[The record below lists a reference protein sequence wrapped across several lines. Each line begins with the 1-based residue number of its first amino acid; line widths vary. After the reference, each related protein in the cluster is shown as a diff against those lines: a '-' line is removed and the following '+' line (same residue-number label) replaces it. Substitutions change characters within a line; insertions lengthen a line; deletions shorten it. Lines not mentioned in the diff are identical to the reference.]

1 MDTKTWILA
10 IVLLIVG
17 LLVGYFAAG
26 PSQVKTITT
35 TKMVEKTVTVTKT
48 VAGTTPQPTQTTTA
62 PAKKVEVKVG
72 ILLPLSGGSAFS
84 GQEDLRGIQLAALH
98 INQSKYP
105 NIKFTMKLVIAD
117 TQTKQ
122 DVAVTELRRLA
133 QEGVVAIIGAYN
145 SAVTYP
151 SAAEAE
157 RIGLPYVVPE
167 SVSDKITAQGWKYV
181 FRTCANASKYAYDTL
196 WAMADIAKANG
207 VEVKSVALIYENSDF
222 GVTTTEGLKK
232 YLNKFFPNAKIVHE
246 ESYPAEEITSMDD
259 MVAKLKAENPDIV
272 FHVAYL
278 KDAVLFVQTMKKL
291 NWYPKAY
298 VGAGA
303 GGQTRVEFI
312 EQLGADANYAY
323 TQTEWQPDF
332 LNSKAL
338 AKWAWINED
347 FKKLYGRDM
356 VGSSALNY
364 VGTYVLAVAIQKA
377 LDSGANPSDI
387 KAFRKAVRDALETIK
402 IPAGELPLMPW
413 GVDLTVPNHQN
424 PEAAVAMAQIL
435 EGRFRVVWP
444 IEFAPVKAVFPA
456 PGWG

>member
-1 MDTKTWILA
+1 MNAKAWILA

-17 LLVGYFAAG
+17 LVVGYFAAG
-26 PSQVKTITT
+26 PGQVKTVTT
-35 TKMVEKTVTVTKT
+35 TTTVTETVGVTT
-48 VAGTTPQPTQTTTA
+48 QPTETTP
-62 PAKKVEVKVG
+62 AKRVEIKVG
-72 ILLPLSGGSAFS
+72 VLLPLTGGSAFD

-105 NIKFTMKLVIAD
+105 NIRFTIKLVIAD

-122 DVAVTELRRLA
+122 DVGVTELRRLD
-133 QEGVVAIIGAYN
+133 QEGVVAVIGAYN

-151 SAAEAE
+151 TAAEAE

-167 SVSDKITAQGWKYV
+167 AVSDKITAQGWKYV

-207 VEVKSVALIYENSDF
+207 VTIKSVALIYENSDF
-222 GVTTTEGLKK
+222 GVFTTNGLKK
-232 YLNKFFPNAKIVHE
+232 YLNVFFPNAEIVHE
-246 ESYPAEEITSMDD
+246 ESYPAEEVTSMDD
-259 MVAKLKAENPDIV
+259 IVAKLKTKNPDLV

-291 NWYPKAY
+291 GWSPKAY

-312 EQLGADANYAY
+312 QQLGSDANYVY

-338 AKWAWINED
+338 SKWAWIDQD
-347 FKKLYGRDM
+347 FNRIYGRSM
-356 VGSSALNY
+356 VGSSGLNY

-377 LDSGANPSDI
+377 LDSGADPGDL
-387 KAFRKAVRDALETIK
+387 KAFRNAVRDALETTK

-435 EGRFRVVWP
+435 NERFRVVWP
-444 IEFAPVKAVFPA
+444 VEFAPVNAVFPV
-456 PGWG
+456 PSWEKR

>member
-1 MDTKTWILA
+1 MSFMNAKAWILA

-17 LLVGYFAAG
+17 LVVGYFAAG
-26 PSQVKTITT
+26 PGQVKTVTT
-35 TKMVEKTVTVTKT
+35 TTTVTETVGVTTQPTKT
-48 VAGTTPQPTQTTTA
+48 T
-62 PAKKVEVKVG
+62 PAKRVEIKVG
-72 ILLPLSGGSAFS
+72 VLLPLSGDSALI

-105 NIKFTMKLVIAD
+105 NIRFTIKLVIAD

-122 DVAVTELRRLA
+122 DVGVTELRRLD
-133 QEGVVAIIGAYN
+133 QEGVVAVIGAYN

-151 SAAEAE
+151 TAAEAE
-157 RIGLPYVVPE
+157 RIGLPYVDPE
-167 SVSDKITAQGWKYV
+167 AISDKITAQGWKYV

-207 VEVKSVALIYENSDF
+207 VDVKSIKSVALIYENSDF
-222 GVTTTEGLKK
+222 GVFTTNGLKK
-232 YLNKFFPNAKIVHE
+232 YLNMFFPNAEIVYE
-246 ESYPAEEITSMDD
+246 ESYPAEEVTSMDD
-259 MVAKLKAENPDIV
+259 MVAKLKTKNPDLV

-291 NWYPKAY
+291 GWSPKAY

-303 GGQTRVEFI
+303 AGQARVEFI
-312 EQLGADANYAY
+312 QQLGSYANYGY
-323 TQTEWQPDF
+323 TQTEWLPDF
-332 LNSKAL
+332 LNSKVL
-338 AKWAWINED
+338 SKWAWIDQD
-347 FKKLYGRDM
+347 FNRIYGRSM

-377 LDSGANPSDI
+377 LDSGADPGDL
-387 KAFRKAVRDALETIK
+387 KAFRNAVRDALETTK

-424 PEAAVAMAQIL
+424 PEAIVAMAQIL
-435 EGRFRVVWP
+435 NERLRVVWP
-444 IEFAPVKAVFPA
+444 LEFAPVKAVFPA
-456 PGWG
+456 PS

>member
-1 MDTKTWILA
+1 MDTKAWILA

-17 LLVGYFAAG
+17 LVIGYFAAG
-26 PSQVKTITT
+26 PGQVKTVTT
-35 TKMVEKTVTVTKT
+35 TKSVVKTVTVTKT
-48 VAGTTPQPTQTTTA
+48 VGAATQP
-62 PAKKVEVKVG
+62 PKPNVPPVEVKVG
-72 ILLPLSGGSAFS
+72 VLLPLSGGSAFS

-196 WAMADIAKANG
+196 WAMSDIAKANG
-207 VEVKSVALIYENSDF
+207 VDVKSVALIYENSDF

-246 ESYPAEEITSMDD
+246 ESYPAEEVTSMDD
-259 MVAKLKAENPDIV
+259 MVAKLKAKNPDIV

-312 EQLGADANYAY
+312 QQLGPDANYVY

-338 AKWAWINED
+338 RKWAWIDED

-364 VGTYVLAVAIQKA
+364 VGTYVLGVAIQKA
-377 LDSGANPSDI
+377 LDSGANPKDI

-435 EGRFRVVWP
+435 NGKFRVVWP

-456 PGWG
+456 PPWGKR

>member
-1 MDTKTWILA
+1 MNAKAWILA

-17 LLVGYFAAG
+17 LVVGYFAAG
-26 PSQVKTITT
+26 PGQVKTVTT
-35 TKMVEKTVTVTKT
+35 TTTVTETVGVTTQPTKT
-48 VAGTTPQPTQTTTA
+48 T
-62 PAKKVEVKVG
+62 PAKRVEIKVG
-72 ILLPLSGGSAFS
+72 VLLPLSGDSALI

-105 NIKFTMKLVIAD
+105 NIRFTIKLVIAD

-122 DVAVTELRRLA
+122 DVGVTELRRLD
-133 QEGVVAIIGAYN
+133 QEGVVAVIGAYN

-151 SAAEAE
+151 TAAEAE
-157 RIGLPYVVPE
+157 RIGLPYVDPE
-167 SVSDKITAQGWKYV
+167 AISDKITAQGWKYV

-207 VEVKSVALIYENSDF
+207 VDVKSIKSVALIYENSDF
-222 GVTTTEGLKK
+222 GVFTTNGLKK
-232 YLNKFFPNAKIVHE
+232 YLNMFFPNAEIVYE
-246 ESYPAEEITSMDD
+246 ESYPAEEVTSMDD
-259 MVAKLKAENPDIV
+259 MVAKLKTKNPDLV

-291 NWYPKAY
+291 GWSPKAY

-303 GGQTRVEFI
+303 AGQARVEFI
-312 EQLGADANYAY
+312 QQLGSYANYGY
-323 TQTEWQPDF
+323 TQTEWLPDF
-332 LNSKAL
+332 LNSKVL
-338 AKWAWINED
+338 SKWAWIDQD
-347 FKKLYGRDM
+347 FNRIYGRSM

-377 LDSGANPSDI
+377 LDSGADPGDL
-387 KAFRKAVRDALETIK
+387 KAFRNAVRDALETTK

-424 PEAAVAMAQIL
+424 PEAIVAMAQIL
-435 EGRFRVVWP
+435 NERLRVVWP
-444 IEFAPVKAVFPA
+444 LEFAPVKAVFPA
-456 PGWG
+456 PS

>member
-1 MDTKTWILA
+1 MDTKAWVIA
-10 IVLLIVG
+10 IILLIIG
-17 LLVGYFAAG
+17 LVVGYFAAG
-26 PSQVKTITT
+26 PGQVSTVTVT
-35 TKMVEKTVTVTKT
+35 QTVQRTVTVTKT
-48 VAGTTPQPTQTTTA
+48 VGAPTTTA
-62 PAKKVEVKVG
+62 PPTTTPAKEVVVKVG
-72 ILLPLSGGSAFS
+72 VLLPLSGGSAFS
-84 GQEDLRGIQLAALH
+84 GQEDLRGIKLAAMH

-105 NIKFTMKLVIAD
+105 DIKFKIKLIIAD

-122 DVAVTELRRLA
+122 DVAVTELRRLE
-133 QEGVVAIIGAYN
+133 QEGVVAVLGAYN
-145 SAVTYP
+145 SFVTYP
-151 SAAEAE
+151 SAAESE
-157 RIGLPYVVPE
+157 RLHLPFVVPE
-167 SVSDKITAQGWKYV
+167 AVSDKITAQGWKYV

-196 WAMADIAKANG
+196 WAMSDIAKANG
-207 VEVKSVALIYENSDF
+207 IEVKTVAFIYENSDF
-222 GVTTTEGLKK
+222 GVTTTEGMKK
-232 YLNKFFPNAKIVHE
+232 FLNKFFPGAKVVHE

-312 EQLGADANYAY
+312 DQLGADANYVY

-332 LNSKAL
+332 LRSKAL
-338 AKWAWINED
+338 GKWAWIDED
-347 FKKLYGRDM
+347 FKKIEKRSM
-356 VGSSALNY
+356 VGSTALNY
-364 VGTYVLAVAIQKA
+364 VGTYVLAKAIQKA
-377 LDSGANPSDI
+377 LDAGADPNDL
-387 KAFRKAVRDALETIK
+387 KAFRDAIRDALETIK

-435 EGRFRVVWP
+435 EGKFRVVWP

>member
-1 MDTKTWILA
+1 MDAKGWALA

-17 LLVGYFAAG
+17 LLVGYFTAG
-26 PSQVKTITT
+26 PGQVKTITT
-35 TKMVEKTVTVTKT
+35 TKAIETTVTVTKT
-48 VAGTTPQPTQTTTA
+48 VSTSAPQPTKTTQP
-62 PAKKVEVKVG
+62 PAKRVEVKVG
-72 ILLPLSGGSAFS
+72 VLLPLSGGSAFD
-84 GQEDLRGIQLAALH
+84 GQEDLRGIELAALH
-98 INQSKYP
+98 INQSKFP

-122 DVAVTELRRLA
+122 DVAVTELRRLS
-133 QEGVVAIIGAYN
+133 QEGVVAILGAYN

-157 RIGLPYVVPE
+157 RIGIPYVVPE
-167 SVSDKITAQGWKYV
+167 AVSDKITAQGWRYV
-181 FRTCANASKYAYDTL
+181 FRTCANSSKYAYDTL
-196 WAMADIAKANG
+196 WAMSDIAKANG
-207 VEVKSVALIYENSDF
+207 VKINSVAFIYENSDF
-222 GVTTTEGLKK
+222 GVYTTDGLKK
-232 YLNKFFPNAKIVHE
+232 FLEKFFPGAKVVHE

-259 MVAKLKAENPDIV
+259 LVAKLKAENPDIV

-278 KDAVLFVQTMKKL
+278 KDAVLFVQTAKKL

-332 LNSKAL
+332 LRSQAL
-338 AKWAWINED
+338 SKWAWINED
-347 FKKLYGRDM
+347 FVKIHGRDM
-356 VGSSALNY
+356 VGSSGLNY

-377 LDSGANPSDI
+377 LDAGADPGDV
-387 KAFRKAVRDALETIK
+387 KAFRNAVRDALETIK

-424 PEAAVAMAQIL
+424 PEAAVALAQIL
-435 EGRFRVVWP
+435 ENKFRVVWP

>member
-1 MDTKTWILA
+1 MDTKAWILA

-17 LLVGYFAAG
+17 LLIGYFAAG
-26 PSQVKTITT
+26 PGQAKTITT

-48 VAGTTPQPTQTTTA
+48 VAGTTSQPAQTTTA

-72 ILLPLSGGSAFS
+72 VLLPLSGGSAFS

-157 RIGLPYVVPE
+157 RIGLPYMVPE

-207 VEVKSVALIYENSDF
+207 VEIKSVALIYENSDF

-312 EQLGADANYAY
+312 EQLGADANYAF

-332 LNSKAL
+332 LKSKAL
-338 AKWAWINED
+338 GKWAWINDD
-347 FKKLYGRDM
+347 FKKIYGRDM

-435 EGRFRVVWP
+435 EGKFRVVWP
-444 IEFAPVKAVFPA
+444 IKFAPVKAVFPA